1 MSGHS
6 KWHNIQGRKNAQDA
20 KRGKVFQKLS
30 REIYMAAKSGGPDPS
45 GNPTLRMVMDK
56 ARAANMPK
64 TNIERAIKKA
74 EGNSDEHY
82 DEITYEGYAPGGV
95 AVLVE
100 ALTDNKNRT
109 ASDVRVAFTRNG
121 GSLGA
126 TGSVAYMFDRK
137 GYIVIDRST
146 TDADED
152 QVLLD
157 VMDAGGDD
165 LETSDDAFEIYT
177 DPKQFTAVRD
187 ALEKA
192 GYKLANAELT
202 MIPQNTTPVPADKK
216 EQFTHLI
223 DALEDND
230 DVSNVYTAAADDD
243 EITYEGYAPGGVAVL
258 VEALTDNKNRTA
270 SDVRVAFTR
279 NGGSLGAT
287 GSVAYMFDRKGYIV
301 IDRSTTDADEDQ
313 VLLDV
318 MDAGGDDLETSDD
331 AFEIY
336 TDPKQFTAVRDAL
349 EKAGYKLANAELT
362 MIPQNTTPVPADKKE
377 QFTHLI
383 DALEDND
390 DVSNVYTAA
399 ADDDE

>member
-30 REIYMAAKSGGPDPS
+30 REIYMAAKSGGTDPS

-95 AVLVE
+95 AVSVE

-137 GYIVIDRST
+137 GYLVIDRST

-216 EQFTHLI
+216 EQFAHLI

-243 EITYEGYAPGGVAVL
+243 E
-258 VEALTDNKNRTA
+258 
-270 SDVRVAFTR
+270 
-279 NGGSLGAT
+279 
-287 GSVAYMFDRKGYIV
+287 
-301 IDRSTTDADEDQ
+301 
-313 VLLDV
+313 
-318 MDAGGDDLETSDD
+318 
-331 AFEIY
+331 
-336 TDPKQFTAVRDAL
+336 
-349 EKAGYKLANAELT
+349 
-362 MIPQNTTPVPADKKE
+362 
-377 QFTHLI
+377 
-383 DALEDND
+383 
-390 DVSNVYTAA
+390 
-399 ADDDE
+399 

>member
-64 TNIERAIKKA
+64 TNIEKKKKKA

-137 GYIVIDRST
+137 GYLVIDRST

-216 EQFTHLI
+216 EQFAHLI

-243 EITYEGYAPGGVAVL
+243 E
-258 VEALTDNKNRTA
+258 
-270 SDVRVAFTR
+270 
-279 NGGSLGAT
+279 
-287 GSVAYMFDRKGYIV
+287 
-301 IDRSTTDADEDQ
+301 
-313 VLLDV
+313 
-318 MDAGGDDLETSDD
+318 
-331 AFEIY
+331 
-336 TDPKQFTAVRDAL
+336 
-349 EKAGYKLANAELT
+349 
-362 MIPQNTTPVPADKKE
+362 
-377 QFTHLI
+377 
-383 DALEDND
+383 
-390 DVSNVYTAA
+390 
-399 ADDDE
+399 

>member
-45 GNPTLRMVMDK
+45 GNPSLRLVMDK

-74 EGNSDEHY
+74 EGNSEEHY

-126 TGSVAYMFDRK
+126 TGSVAYMFDRR
-137 GYIVIDRST
+137 GYIAIDRST

-165 LETSDDAFEIYT
+165 LETSDEAFEIYT

-192 GYKLANAELT
+192 GYKIADAELT

-216 EQFTHLI
+216 EQFEHLI

-243 EITYEGYAPGGVAVL
+243 E
-258 VEALTDNKNRTA
+258 
-270 SDVRVAFTR
+270 
-279 NGGSLGAT
+279 
-287 GSVAYMFDRKGYIV
+287 
-301 IDRSTTDADEDQ
+301 
-313 VLLDV
+313 
-318 MDAGGDDLETSDD
+318 
-331 AFEIY
+331 
-336 TDPKQFTAVRDAL
+336 
-349 EKAGYKLANAELT
+349 
-362 MIPQNTTPVPADKKE
+362 
-377 QFTHLI
+377 
-383 DALEDND
+383 
-390 DVSNVYTAA
+390 
-399 ADDDE
+399 

>member
-45 GNPTLRMVMDK
+45 GNPALRLVMDK

-64 TNIERAIKKA
+64 SNIERAIKKA
-74 EGNSDEHY
+74 EGGSDEHY

-95 AVLVE
+95 AILVE

-152 QVLLD
+152 QMLLD
-157 VMDAGGDD
+157 VMDAGADD
-165 LETSDDAFEIYT
+165 LQTSDDAYEIYT
-177 DPKQFTAVRD
+177 DAKQFTDVRD
-187 ALEKA
+187 SLEKA

-202 MIPQNTTPVPADKK
+202 MIPQNTTPVPEDKK
-216 EQFTHLI
+216 DQFNNLI
-223 DALEDND
+223 DALEDSD
-230 DVSNVYTAAADDD
+230 DVSNVYTAAADED
-243 EITYEGYAPGGVAVL
+243 E
-258 VEALTDNKNRTA
+258 
-270 SDVRVAFTR
+270 
-279 NGGSLGAT
+279 
-287 GSVAYMFDRKGYIV
+287 
-301 IDRSTTDADEDQ
+301 
-313 VLLDV
+313 
-318 MDAGGDDLETSDD
+318 
-331 AFEIY
+331 
-336 TDPKQFTAVRDAL
+336 
-349 EKAGYKLANAELT
+349 
-362 MIPQNTTPVPADKKE
+362 
-377 QFTHLI
+377 
-383 DALEDND
+383 
-390 DVSNVYTAA
+390 
-399 ADDDE
+399 

>member
-202 MIPQNTTPVPADKK
+202 MIPQNTTSVPADKK

-243 EITYEGYAPGGVAVL
+243 E
-258 VEALTDNKNRTA
+258 
-270 SDVRVAFTR
+270 
-279 NGGSLGAT
+279 
-287 GSVAYMFDRKGYIV
+287 
-301 IDRSTTDADEDQ
+301 
-313 VLLDV
+313 
-318 MDAGGDDLETSDD
+318 
-331 AFEIY
+331 
-336 TDPKQFTAVRDAL
+336 
-349 EKAGYKLANAELT
+349 
-362 MIPQNTTPVPADKKE
+362 
-377 QFTHLI
+377 
-383 DALEDND
+383 
-390 DVSNVYTAA
+390 
-399 ADDDE
+399 

>member
-20 KRGKVFQKLS
+20 KRGKIFQKLS

-45 GNPTLRMVMDK
+45 GNPSLRLVMDK

-64 TNIERAIKKA
+64 SNIERAIKKA
-74 EGNSDEHY
+74 EGGSDEHY

-165 LETSDDAFEIYT
+165 LQTSEDAFEIYT

-187 ALEKA
+187 GLEKA

-202 MIPQNTTPVPADKK
+202 MIPQNTTPVPEDKK
-216 EQFTHLI
+216 DQFEHLI
-223 DALEDND
+223 DALEDSD
-230 DVSNVYTAAADDD
+230 DVSNVYTAAADD
-243 EITYEGYAPGGVAVL
+243 EE
-258 VEALTDNKNRTA
+258 
-270 SDVRVAFTR
+270 
-279 NGGSLGAT
+279 
-287 GSVAYMFDRKGYIV
+287 
-301 IDRSTTDADEDQ
+301 
-313 VLLDV
+313 
-318 MDAGGDDLETSDD
+318 
-331 AFEIY
+331 
-336 TDPKQFTAVRDAL
+336 
-349 EKAGYKLANAELT
+349 
-362 MIPQNTTPVPADKKE
+362 
-377 QFTHLI
+377 
-383 DALEDND
+383 
-390 DVSNVYTAA
+390 
-399 ADDDE
+399 

>member
-137 GYIVIDRST
+137 GYLVIDRST

-216 EQFTHLI
+216 EQFAHLI
-223 DALEDND
+223 DALEDNY
-230 DVSNVYTAAADDD
+230 DVSIVYTAAADDD
-243 EITYEGYAPGGVAVL
+243 E
-258 VEALTDNKNRTA
+258 
-270 SDVRVAFTR
+270 
-279 NGGSLGAT
+279 
-287 GSVAYMFDRKGYIV
+287 
-301 IDRSTTDADEDQ
+301 
-313 VLLDV
+313 
-318 MDAGGDDLETSDD
+318 
-331 AFEIY
+331 
-336 TDPKQFTAVRDAL
+336 
-349 EKAGYKLANAELT
+349 
-362 MIPQNTTPVPADKKE
+362 
-377 QFTHLI
+377 
-383 DALEDND
+383 
-390 DVSNVYTAA
+390 
-399 ADDDE
+399 

>member
-45 GNPTLRMVMDK
+45 GNPSLRLVMDK

-64 TNIERAIKKA
+64 SNIERAIKKA
-74 EGNSDEHY
+74 EGGSDEHY

-165 LETSDDAFEIYT
+165 LQTSEDAFEIYT

-187 ALEKA
+187 GLEKA

-202 MIPQNTTPVPADKK
+202 MIPQNTTPVPEDKK
-216 EQFTHLI
+216 EQFEHLI
-223 DALEDND
+223 DALEDSD
-230 DVSNVYTAAADDD
+230 DVSNVYTAAADD
-243 EITYEGYAPGGVAVL
+243 E
-258 VEALTDNKNRTA
+258 
-270 SDVRVAFTR
+270 
-279 NGGSLGAT
+279 
-287 GSVAYMFDRKGYIV
+287 
-301 IDRSTTDADEDQ
+301 
-313 VLLDV
+313 
-318 MDAGGDDLETSDD
+318 
-331 AFEIY
+331 
-336 TDPKQFTAVRDAL
+336 
-349 EKAGYKLANAELT
+349 
-362 MIPQNTTPVPADKKE
+362 
-377 QFTHLI
+377 
-383 DALEDND
+383 
-390 DVSNVYTAA
+390 
-399 ADDDE
+399 

>member
-6 KWHNIQGRKNAQDA
+6 KWHNIQGLKNAQDA

-243 EITYEGYAPGGVAVL
+243 E
-258 VEALTDNKNRTA
+258 
-270 SDVRVAFTR
+270 
-279 NGGSLGAT
+279 
-287 GSVAYMFDRKGYIV
+287 
-301 IDRSTTDADEDQ
+301 
-313 VLLDV
+313 
-318 MDAGGDDLETSDD
+318 
-331 AFEIY
+331 
-336 TDPKQFTAVRDAL
+336 
-349 EKAGYKLANAELT
+349 
-362 MIPQNTTPVPADKKE
+362 
-377 QFTHLI
+377 
-383 DALEDND
+383 
-390 DVSNVYTAA
+390 
-399 ADDDE
+399 

>member
-45 GNPTLRMVMDK
+45 GNPALRLVMDK

-64 TNIERAIKKA
+64 SNIERAIKKA
-74 EGNSDEHY
+74 EGGSDEHY

-95 AVLVE
+95 AILVE

-152 QVLLD
+152 QMLLD
-157 VMDAGGDD
+157 VMDAGADD
-165 LETSDDAFEIYT
+165 LQTSDDAYEIYT
-177 DPKQFTAVRD
+177 DAKQFTDVRD
-187 ALEKA
+187 SLEKA

-216 EQFTHLI
+216 DQFNNLI
-223 DALEDND
+223 DALEDSD
-230 DVSNVYTAAADDD
+230 DVSNVYTAAAEED
-243 EITYEGYAPGGVAVL
+243 E
-258 VEALTDNKNRTA
+258 
-270 SDVRVAFTR
+270 
-279 NGGSLGAT
+279 
-287 GSVAYMFDRKGYIV
+287 
-301 IDRSTTDADEDQ
+301 
-313 VLLDV
+313 
-318 MDAGGDDLETSDD
+318 
-331 AFEIY
+331 
-336 TDPKQFTAVRDAL
+336 
-349 EKAGYKLANAELT
+349 
-362 MIPQNTTPVPADKKE
+362 
-377 QFTHLI
+377 
-383 DALEDND
+383 
-390 DVSNVYTAA
+390 
-399 ADDDE
+399 

>member
-6 KWHNIQGRKNAQDA
+6 KWQNIQGRKNAQDA

-137 GYIVIDRST
+137 GYLVIDRST

-216 EQFTHLI
+216 EQFAHLI

-243 EITYEGYAPGGVAVL
+243 E
-258 VEALTDNKNRTA
+258 
-270 SDVRVAFTR
+270 
-279 NGGSLGAT
+279 
-287 GSVAYMFDRKGYIV
+287 
-301 IDRSTTDADEDQ
+301 
-313 VLLDV
+313 
-318 MDAGGDDLETSDD
+318 
-331 AFEIY
+331 
-336 TDPKQFTAVRDAL
+336 
-349 EKAGYKLANAELT
+349 
-362 MIPQNTTPVPADKKE
+362 
-377 QFTHLI
+377 
-383 DALEDND
+383 
-390 DVSNVYTAA
+390 
-399 ADDDE
+399 

>member
-137 GYIVIDRST
+137 GYLVIDRST

-157 VMDAGGDD
+157 VMDAGGAD

-177 DPKQFTAVRD
+177 DPEQFTAVRD

-216 EQFTHLI
+216 EQFAHLI

-243 EITYEGYAPGGVAVL
+243 E
-258 VEALTDNKNRTA
+258 
-270 SDVRVAFTR
+270 
-279 NGGSLGAT
+279 
-287 GSVAYMFDRKGYIV
+287 
-301 IDRSTTDADEDQ
+301 
-313 VLLDV
+313 
-318 MDAGGDDLETSDD
+318 
-331 AFEIY
+331 
-336 TDPKQFTAVRDAL
+336 
-349 EKAGYKLANAELT
+349 
-362 MIPQNTTPVPADKKE
+362 
-377 QFTHLI
+377 
-383 DALEDND
+383 
-390 DVSNVYTAA
+390 
-399 ADDDE
+399 

>member
-6 KWHNIQGRKNAQDA
+6 KWRNIQGRKNAQDA

-216 EQFTHLI
+216 EQFSHLI

-243 EITYEGYAPGGVAVL
+243 E
-258 VEALTDNKNRTA
+258 
-270 SDVRVAFTR
+270 
-279 NGGSLGAT
+279 
-287 GSVAYMFDRKGYIV
+287 
-301 IDRSTTDADEDQ
+301 
-313 VLLDV
+313 
-318 MDAGGDDLETSDD
+318 
-331 AFEIY
+331 
-336 TDPKQFTAVRDAL
+336 
-349 EKAGYKLANAELT
+349 
-362 MIPQNTTPVPADKKE
+362 
-377 QFTHLI
+377 
-383 DALEDND
+383 
-390 DVSNVYTAA
+390 
-399 ADDDE
+399 